1 MKKKIAFMLKHS
13 TKKNIANSRLALPL
27 QSTVLSFPYIIS
39 FKLQET
45 PPPTETPFY
54 KWRKWG
60 FERLLLFDS
69 GPITTT
75 NRILN
80 FSTY

>member
-45 PPPTETPFY
+45 PP
-54 KWRKWG
+54 
-60 FERLLLFDS
+60 LLKPHF
-69 GPITTT
+69 T
-75 NRILN
+75 NGENGVLKGCYYL
-80 FSTY
+80 TVGL